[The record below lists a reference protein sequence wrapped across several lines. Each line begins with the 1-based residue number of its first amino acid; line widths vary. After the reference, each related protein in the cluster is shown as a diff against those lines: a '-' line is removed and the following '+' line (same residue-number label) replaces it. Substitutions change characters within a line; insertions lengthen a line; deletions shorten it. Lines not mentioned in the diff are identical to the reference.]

1 MVAVVHGRVKNQIA
15 VAPCEQPA
23 EVQGGGGD
31 VIGHRSVVP
40 NLTAE
45 SRHVG
50 VHSRDVAMIK
60 SSASSFERLLLSV
73 EIASCTGEKHKVLCS
88 VQSPHFRMLRS
99 RRRPTLSDL
108 RSATGLV
115 IGLYVTMHLANHS
128 LGLISVRAQEAARPW
143 VMALW
148 HSPPGQVLL
157 YGSLGVHAT
166 VALLAL
172 IRRRHYHMPAWE
184 AIQILL
190 GLTIPYLLLVH
201 IVNTR
206 GTRILT
212 GIDIDY
218 TYEIANLW
226 VDPWTRFKQIAL
238 VLLVWGHFA
247 VGLHFWW
254 RLHGWYRRAF
264 PAILVALVLVPT
276 MALLGFAEVGMT
288 MTARAR
294 SDPEWMRAMKE
305 RGVPADSRRAT
316 LRTTLKDWA
325 GPSWFGVVGVVFC
338 IVQIRNWR
346 ERHSRFKVTYPDDLV
361 IEAPIGMSV
370 LEVSRMARRA
380 HMSVC
385 GGRARC
391 TTCRVQIVS
400 SAGKLPA
407 PRELEATALRR
418 IGAPNDVR
426 LACQL
431 RPEVD
436 LTVRPLLHPSLVAAT
451 HHAVGQELGEE
462 REVTILFVD
471 IRGSMLLAETRLPYD
486 VVFLLNS
493 LFAGLAEAVEKSG
506 GYYSNFTGDG
516 LMALFGLGTARAEG
530 ARAALRCALTM
541 FEALDSLNKRLVG
554 ELKTPFAIGVG
565 IHTGEAIVG
574 RMGPPKTP
582 ILSAVG
588 DSVNTTARLESTTK
602 ELGVPLVVS
611 AETLR
616 AAGILMSMPLQAV
629 SLRGRA
635 SSMAVAAL
643 DEPSLRRILI

>member
-1 MVAVVHGRVKNQIA
+1 MQRDRVST
-15 VAPCEQPA
+15 P
-23 EVQGGGGD
+23 G
-31 VIGHRSVVP
+31 S
-40 NLTAE
+40 
-45 SRHVG
+45 
-50 VHSRDVAMIK
+50 M
-60 SSASSFERLLLSV
+60 
-73 EIASCTGEKHKVLCS
+73 
-88 VQSPHFRMLRS
+88 
-99 RRRPTLSDL
+99 RRPTLAYL

-115 IGLYVTMHLANHS
+115 IGLYVTMHLSNHA
-128 LGLISVRAQEAARPW
+128 LGLISVRAQEAVRPW

-166 VALLAL
+166 VALIVLF
-172 IRRRHYHMPAWE
+172 RRRNYYMPAWE
-184 AIQILL
+184 ATQILL
-190 GLTIPYLLLVH
+190 GLIIPYLLLVH

-226 VDPWTRFKQIAL
+226 VDPWTRFRQIAL

-254 RLHGWYRRAF
+254 RLHRWYQRVF
-264 PAILVALVLVPT
+264 PAILVALVLVPVA
-276 MALLGFAEVGMT
+276 ALLGFAEVGMT
-288 MTARAR
+288 MTAHAQA
-294 SDPEWMRAMKE
+294 DPQWMRGIKA
-305 RGVPADSRRAT
+305 RGVPADLRRAK
-316 LRTTLKDWA
+316 LRATLKDWV
-325 GPSWFGVVGVVFC
+325 GPSWFGVVGPVFV
-338 IVQIRNWR
+338 IAQIRNWR
-346 ERHSRFKVTYPDDLV
+346 ERHARFKVTYPDDGV

-391 TTCRVQIVS
+391 TTCRVLI
-400 SAGKLPA
+400 ADATGELPE
-407 PRELEATALRR
+407 PEELEAAALGR
-418 IGAPNDVR
+418 IGAPADVR

-436 LTVRPLLHPSLVAAT
+436 VTVQPLLHPSLVTATDYAA
-451 HHAVGQELGEE
+451 GQDFGEE

-471 IRGSMLLAETRLPYD
+471 IRGSTSLAETRLPYD

-493 LFAGLAEAVEKSG
+493 LFAGLAEAVEKCG

-516 LMALFGLGTARAEG
+516 LMALFGLDKERAQG
-530 ARAALRCALTM
+530 AKAALRCALTM
-541 FEALDSLNKRLVG
+541 FETLDNLNDGLAG
-554 ELKTPFAIGVG
+554 ELEMPFAIGIG

-582 ILSAVG
+582 ILSAIG
-588 DSVNTTARLESTTK
+588 DSVNTTARLERMTR
-602 ELGVPLVVS
+602 ELGTPLIVTE
-611 AETLR
+611 ETLH
-616 AAGILMSMPLQAV
+616 AAGIPVSMPVHAI

-635 SSMAVAAL
+635 GTMSVAAL
-643 DEPSLRRILI
+643 NEASLRQILI

>member
-1 MVAVVHGRVKNQIA
+1 M
-15 VAPCEQPA
+15 
-23 EVQGGGGD
+23 
-31 VIGHRSVVP
+31 
-40 NLTAE
+40 
-45 SRHVG
+45 
-50 VHSRDVAMIK
+50 
-60 SSASSFERLLLSV
+60 
-73 EIASCTGEKHKVLCS
+73 
-88 VQSPHFRMLRS
+88 QSYRS
-99 RRRPTLSDL
+99 RISIRRLTVADL
-108 RSATGLV
+108 RVLTGLV
-115 IGLYVTMHLANHS
+115 IGLYVTMHLSNHA
-128 LGLISVRAQEAARPW
+128 LGLISVRAQEAVRPW

-148 HSPPGQVLL
+148 HSPPGQLLL
-157 YGSLGVHAT
+157 YGSLSTHAAI
-166 VALLAL
+166 ALLIL
-172 IRRRHYHMPAWE
+172 FRRRHYYMPAWE

-226 VDPWTRFKQIAL
+226 VDPWTRYRQIAL

-254 RLHGWYRRAF
+254 RLHSWYSRAL
-264 PAILVALVLVPT
+264 PAILVAMVLIPT
-276 MALLGFAEVGMT
+276 AALLGFAEVGMT

-294 SDPEWMRAMKE
+294 SDPQWIHEIKA
-305 RGVPADSRRAT
+305 RGVPADPDRAK
-316 LRTTLKDWA
+316 LRAALKDWV
-325 GPSWFGVVGVVFC
+325 GPSWIGLVGLVV
-338 IVQIRNWR
+338 IIAQSRNWR
-346 ERHSRFKVTYPDDLV
+346 ERHARFKVTYPDDV
-361 IEAPIGMSV
+361 TIEAPKGMSV
-370 LEVSRMARRA
+370 LEVSRMAQRA

-400 SAGKLPA
+400 AAGEMPKPN
-407 PRELEATALRR
+407 ELEAAALRR
-418 IGAPNDVR
+418 INAPSNVR

-431 RPEVD
+431 RPQVD
-436 LTVRPLLHPSLVAAT
+436 LTVQPLLHPSIVAPTHTLVD
-451 HHAVGQELGEE
+451 QEFGEE

-471 IRGSMLLAETRLPYD
+471 IRGSTSLAETRLPYD

-493 LFAGLAEAVEKSG
+493 LFIALAEAVEKSG

-516 LMALFGLGTARAEG
+516 LMALFGLDGKRTEG
-530 ARAALRCALTM
+530 AKAAIRCALAM
-541 FEALDSLNKRLVG
+541 FQTLDTLNERLAG

-565 IHTGEAIVG
+565 IHTGQAIVG

-582 ILSAVG
+582 VISAVG
-588 DSVNTTARLESTTK
+588 DSVNTAARLESTTK
-602 ELGVPLVVS
+602 ELGVSLIMS

-616 AAGILMSMPLQAV
+616 AAGLHTSVPLRQV

-635 SSMAVAAL
+635 EVVEVVALNEAG
-643 DEPSLRRILI
+643 LRAILI